1 MGFEDFPKRGV
12 DMDAFSAGDEPDDS
26 PEGMLDALRDDPA
39 SGEDARDA
47 QLARIV
53 ERFPADRLREAVRG
67 RLRMLSGDD
76 GEAILRLVEAYATPG
91 LLEELAEALEDQPD
105 LPPERAWGALSLLE
119 GAGMLEDFPNL
130 AERWDELGETLES
143 ADDALETLVSQLEE
157 EPEGS
162 WVALQGLG
170 AVEPEVR
177 AEIIE
182 GLARFPTSPGL
193 VNFLRLLAFAHDPTT
208 RLAALDALAG
218 RAELDDEHRLAWA
231 EIAHDHPDAEVR
243 TRAIH
248 LLGPDSDQSLA
259 EALRRPERARPRV
272 IGQLVTALDGAG
284 QGLILIA
291 SMDRGRLVVASFLC
305 DVWRGILEVSGQDD
319 DADDNP
325 SLHETIFEEFEAQTE
340 RDFVLDAPGLAE
352 GLLAGALLV
361 CEPETNPVL
370 RYWLERTVG
379 PAFRPRPFGGLVRDE
394 ELASHALEAMNESV
408 ALILGAC
415 PDWIDASD
423 LTYEIAEEIAL
434 RSGDRPPDPRL
445 DAGAYRYLFEHR
457 LLGRLEHY
465 RRMLLWMASF
475 WQGSGDPSLAR
486 SSLALAWQLSDPQH
500 AVPGH
505 PFTVALTTRSLIAAQ
520 EDIRASQ
527 DRRGR

>member
-1 MGFEDFPKRGV
+1 
-12 DMDAFSAGDEPDDS
+12 MDAFSTGDEPPDS
-26 PEGMLDALRDDPA
+26 PEGMLDALRDDP
-39 SGEDARDA
+39 SDDVRDA

-67 RLRMLSGDD
+67 RLRMLGGED
-76 GEAILRLVEAYATPG
+76 GEAILRLVEAYATPE

-105 LPPERAWGALSLLE
+105 LPPERAWGALGLLE
-119 GAGMLEDFPNL
+119 GAGLLDSHPIL

-143 ADDALETLVSQLEE
+143 DEDALETLVSQLEE

-177 AEIIE
+177 AQIIE
-182 GLARFPTSPGL
+182 GLGRFPSGPGL
-193 VNFLRLLAFAHDPTT
+193 VNFLRLLTFAHDPTT

-218 RAELDDEHRLAWA
+218 RADLDDEHRFAWA
-231 EIAHDHPDAEVR
+231 EIAHDHPDPDVR
-243 TRAIH
+243 GRAIH
-248 LLGPDSDQSLA
+248 LLGPDSDHFIA
-259 EALRRPERARPRV
+259 EALDRPERARPRV

-291 SMDRGRLVVASFLC
+291 SIDRGRLVVATFLC
-305 DVWRGILEVSGQDD
+305 DVWQGILEVSGQDD
-319 DADDNP
+319 DVEDNP
-325 SLHETIFEEFEAQTE
+325 SLHETIFEEFEAQAD

-352 GLLAGALLV
+352 GLLAGSLLL
-361 CEPETNPVL
+361 CGSDTNPVL

-379 PAFRPRPFGGLVRDE
+379 PEFRPRPFGGLVRDE
-394 ELASHALEAMNESV
+394 ELASHALEAMDESV
-408 ALILGAC
+408 ALILDAC
-415 PDWIDASD
+415 PDWVDASD
-423 LTYEIAEEIAL
+423 LTYDIAEEIAL
-434 RSGDRPPDPRL
+434 RSGERPPDPRR

-475 WQGSGDPSLAR
+475 WQSSGDPSLAR

-505 PFTVALTTRSLIAAQ
+505 PFTVALTTRSLVAAQ
-520 EDIRASQ
+520 RDIRSGQ
-527 DRRGR
+527 DRRAR